1 MKVLIINPPP
11 YKILEPFY
19 DTPDYPRTTLAFL
32 AAFLRER
39 AIDVS
44 VLDCKYDRLD
54 YNDAMIKVKEI
65 SPDIVGFTAFTNEII
80 QAGQLARMVKDY
92 NKKIKIIIG
101 GVHVTALQRRT
112 MEEFPQFDIGIL
124 GEGEEILFEVLKQIE
139 NNEALND
146 LMGICYFDKNG
157 EYIQG
162 DARPFIMDQDSLPM
176 PAWDMFRPAK
186 GYMLHTSRGCPF
198 HCPFCMNPNGRKVR
212 ARSAGKVLE
221 EIECLFKISD
231 PKTIWFGD
239 EVFTI
244 NRERTMELCSG
255 MIDRGFNKKF
265 SWTCASHVR
274 AIDLEMLQL
283 MRKAGCN
290 DLGLGIES
298 GSDERLKDIKKG
310 TTLEGI
316 INTVKIVKKS
326 RIPFTA
332 FFILGQPNETQDSL
346 KQTID
351 FAVKINP
358 DLPIFGI
365 MVPYPGTRVG
375 DMALAGEGG
384 YILQA
389 KDWND
394 YNKQL
399 GDALSING
407 ISRKALEKMQFFGY
421 LKVFI
426 YNFRFIE
433 LIKFIWGY
441 RSEGVSVVRKL
452 ISL

>member
-54 YNDAMIKVKEI
+54 YKDAMIKVKEI

-92 NKKIKIIIG
+92 NKKIIIIIG

-186 GYMLHTSRGCPF
+186 
-198 HCPFCMNPNGRKVR
+198 
-212 ARSAGKVLE
+212 
-221 EIECLFKISD
+221 
-231 PKTIWFGD
+231 
-239 EVFTI
+239 
-244 NRERTMELCSG
+244 
-255 MIDRGFNKKF
+255 
-265 SWTCASHVR
+265 
-274 AIDLEMLQL
+274 
-283 MRKAGCN
+283 
-290 DLGLGIES
+290 
-298 GSDERLKDIKKG
+298 
-310 TTLEGI
+310 
-316 INTVKIVKKS
+316 
-326 RIPFTA
+326 
-332 FFILGQPNETQDSL
+332 
-346 KQTID
+346 
-351 FAVKINP
+351 
-358 DLPIFGI
+358 
-365 MVPYPGTRVG
+365 
-375 DMALAGEGG
+375 
-384 YILQA
+384 
-389 KDWND
+389 
-394 YNKQL
+394 
-399 GDALSING
+399 
-407 ISRKALEKMQFFGY
+407 
-421 LKVFI
+421 
-426 YNFRFIE
+426 
-433 LIKFIWGY
+433 
-441 RSEGVSVVRKL
+441 
-452 ISL
+452 